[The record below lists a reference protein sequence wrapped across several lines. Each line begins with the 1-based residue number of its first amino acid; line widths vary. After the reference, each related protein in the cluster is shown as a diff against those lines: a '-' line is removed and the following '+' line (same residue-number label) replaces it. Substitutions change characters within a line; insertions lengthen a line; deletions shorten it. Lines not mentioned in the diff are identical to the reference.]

1 MGFHGGVTEPGRVP
15 PPPPDD
21 RPARGGD
28 DPAVR
33 ALVARIAAN
42 GDPQVDRRLRR
53 ELAELCMPM
62 ATSVARRFRNRGES
76 FDELVQAACLG
87 LVKAANGFDATRGSD
102 FVGYAVPTISGE
114 VKRHFRDHGWQ
125 IRPPRRI
132 QELRSDVARVGEE
145 LTQELGRSPRMSEIA
160 GRLGVDVDDVAECLA
175 SGESYHL
182 QSIDAPVA
190 STDGEVSVAD
200 SVGAPEPRYDLI
212 EDLVSL
218 REALETVAPRE
229 RRILALRY
237 FHDFT
242 QQQIA
247 EEVGV
252 TQMQVSRLLT
262 RTHERLRRRLE

>member
-1 MGFHGGVTEPGRVP
+1 MTEPGRVP
-15 PPPPDD
+15 AEPPASDD
-21 RPARGGD
+21 RPVRGGD

-33 ALVARIAAN
+33 AVVARIAAN
-42 GDPQVDRRLRR
+42 DDPETDTRLRR

-76 FDELVQAACLG
+76 FEELVQAACLG
-87 LVKAANGFDATRGSD
+87 LVKAANGFDARRGSD

-175 SGESYHL
+175 SAESYHL

-200 SVGAPEPRYDLI
+200 SVGAAEPRYDLI

-218 REALETVAPRE
+218 REALTTVAPRE

-262 RTHERLRRRLE
+262 KTHERLRRQLE